1 MSGTDGLMDGGL
13 VNVSEAERSLV
24 NSPLTQSTG
33 LIPYVCVCLV
43 HLGSVVSRR
52 ESDLTQPLSLG
63 RPAASSAGNMS
74 HTMYS

>member
-43 HLGSVVSRR
+43 IWAQSSP
-52 ESDLTQPLSLG
+52 D
-63 RPAASSAGNMS
+63 ASQI
-74 HTMYS
+74 